1 MQLTKQ
7 SSTKLSAQTGSAL
20 FGFSILVATAAVLLL
35 LSCTSSST
43 VVMHA
48 EDGSIL
54 GRLRQLS
61 EFPPLYELRYEAP
74 YNVVGPVTSVPP
86 AASVQAERLFACTC
100 FSAIDASGSRVMGRN
115 FDWLAH
121 PILVLITRPAG
132 GYASISV
139 VDMSYIWSLADAPRW
154 PFDGMNERGLAAG
167 MMLVEEARSACE
179 LGMPS
184 VSSFGIIRVI
194 LDEAAT
200 VDEAVA
206 LMDKY
211 FVSFGDRPLHYFLAD
226 RTGASAVV
234 EYYRGELR
242 VFRAEGPWQVAV
254 ELSLLRDIRGQTAPR
269 VLAVRG
275 GGRSAVGD

>member
-1 MQLTKQ
+1 VKAVFGSYLAALAARVFRRPAALG
-7 SSTKLSAQTGSAL
+7 SPSRSAL
-20 FGFSILVATAAVLLL
+20 FGFSLLVAIAAVLLL
-35 LSCTSSST
+35 VSCTSSST

-48 EDGSIL
+48 QDGSII

-61 EFPPLYELRYEAP
+61 EIPPLYELRYEAP
-74 YNVVGPVTSVPP
+74 YNIVGPVTSVPP
-86 AASVQAERLFACTC
+86 AGSIQAERLFACTC

-184 VSSFGIIRVI
+184 VSSFGIIRV
-194 LDEAAT
+194 
-200 VDEAVA
+200 
-206 LMDKY
+206 Y
-211 FVSFGDRPLHYFLAD
+211 PG
-226 RTGASAVV
+226 
-234 EYYRGELR
+234 
-242 VFRAEGPWQVAV
+242 
-254 ELSLLRDIRGQTAPR
+254 
-269 VLAVRG
+269 
-275 GGRSAVGD
+275 

>member
-1 MQLTKQ
+1 MQR
-7 SSTKLSAQTGSAL
+7 TKLPSKKLSVRTGNAL
-20 FGFSILVATAAVLLL
+20 IGFSLLVAAASVLLL
-35 LSCTSSST
+35 ASCTSSPT
-43 VVMHA
+43 IVMHA
-48 EDGSIL
+48 EDGSII

-61 EFPPLYELRYEAP
+61 ESPPLYELRYESP

-86 AASVQAERLFACTC
+86 AGSSQAERLFACTC
-100 FSAIDASGSRVMGRN
+100 FSASDASGSRVMGRN

-139 VDMSYIWSLADAPRW
+139 VDLSYVVDLVDAPRW

-194 LDEAAT
+194 LDKAAT

-211 FVSFGDRPLHYFLAD
+211 FVTFGDRPLHYFLAD
-226 RTGASAVV
+226 RK
-234 EYYRGELR
+234 
-242 VFRAEGPWQVAV
+242 
-254 ELSLLRDIRGQTAPR
+254 TAR
-269 VLAVRG
+269 RLLAVRG
-275 GGRSAVGD
+275 GLRSAVGD

>member
-1 MQLTKQ
+1 
-7 SSTKLSAQTGSAL
+7 
-20 FGFSILVATAAVLLL
+20 
-35 LSCTSSST
+35 
-43 VVMHA
+43 
-48 EDGSIL
+48 
-54 GRLRQLS
+54 
-61 EFPPLYELRYEAP
+61 
-74 YNVVGPVTSVPP
+74 
-86 AASVQAERLFACTC
+86 
-100 FSAIDASGSRVMGRN
+100 MGRN

-132 GYASISV
+132 KYASISV
-139 VDMSYIWSLADAPRW
+139 VDMSYVLSLADAPRW

-179 LGMPS
+179 LGMPA

-194 LDEAAT
+194 LDEAAS

-211 FVSFGDRPLHYFLAD
+211 FVTFGDRPLHYFLAD

-242 VFRAEGPWQVAV
+242 VFRSDRPWQVVVNSLYSGTSESNRHATCWRYAV
-254 ELSLLRDIRGQTAPR
+254 ASDRLSETDGRLDAEGVFGLLADVSEQRTVWSSSYDLTSRSLSWPLVRNSPRRIAGAWETENEVSLLAASLGYHPACPST
-269 VLAVRG
+269 
-275 GGRSAVGD
+275 